1 MYDLKDLTSQNF
13 QLIYE
18 YIGEVIDN
26 KDPEYRGRL
35 KCKIFGIT
43 ENTNSD
49 ELPWCETM
57 GELFGSNKGT
67 ASFSATPNNGTLV
80 YVKFLY
86 GNPSYP
92 VVSGYVRGNKDS
104 SNLHKVAN
112 LGESIFNTRNT
123 RLIGPE
129 LAPLNTSANYP
140 DNNVI
145 ETECAV
151 IEIDDTSGNER
162 ICIQHKNGSFYEI
175 RPNGTIQ
182 IKSVKDEYHIITG
195 NVEEYIQQCVHSV
208 IIGNKVQNIKGSL
221 DEHIEKY
228 VNTLINGDLT
238 KTINGTFTITAD
250 GNLTINN
257 DVKINGSLQVS
268 NNTTVNGNITSKSQI
283 ADSFGQLSSL
293 RDTFDIHTHTQNAG
307 DDFGAGGITTVPNQD
322 VPNTRPSDFTQSTTS
337 AGLGSVG
344 CSSADVFVEPARID
358 SSESYYTENIKP
370 ISKSDVPEGYPA
382 NPEQVEETTEQQQ
395 VVEGV
400 VGTQKN
406 PFEVAKQLMDLG
418 TKAWQE
424 TGSNPNIKAL
434 WDEIGYDGSK
444 FADQTAWCA
453 VFASAVLKRSGNK
466 YLKTASS
473 QAYKNYGKE
482 VAHIRDAKV
491 GDLVVF
497 YRKGKNSNMG
507 HIGFYAGKYTD
518 THIMVL
524 GGNQSD
530 NLNIR
535 SFKRLD
541 TSKGWG
547 ITSIRRAVS
556 AEDGTSVP
564 PDYNYSPGSDIYD
577 GGKVV

>member
-18 YIGEVIDN
+18 YVGEVIDN

-67 ASFSATPNNGTLV
+67 ASFSATPNLGTLV
-80 YVKFLY
+80 YIKFLY

-129 LAPLNTSANYP
+129 LSPLNTSANYP

-145 ETECAV
+145 ETETAV

-162 ICIQHKNGSFYEI
+162 ISIQHKNGSYYEI

-195 NVEEYIQQCVHSV
+195 NVEEYIQQCVNS
-208 IIGNKVQNIKGSL
+208 IIKGNKIQAISGMF
-221 DEHIEKY
+221 D
-228 VNTLINGDLT
+228 
-238 KTINGTFTITAD
+238 ITVD
-250 GNLTINN
+250 GNLQINN
-257 DVKINGSLQVS
+257 HVKINGNLR
-268 NNTTVNGNITSKSQI
+268 VNGKIT
-283 ADSFGQLSSL
+283 
-293 RDTFDIHTHTQNAG
+293 TTEDIHSLADIGTPSVSINNIKKMYDSHLHPTT
-307 DDFGAGGITTVPNQD
+307 DGATALPPVSLTGTNNPID
-322 VPNTRPSDFTQSTTS
+322 VTLSP
-337 AGLGSVG
+337 VG
-344 CSSADVFVEPARID
+344 CSAPDVFIPIKPAD
-358 SSESYYTENIKP
+358 TPESYYTPNIQP
-370 ISKSDVPEGYPA
+370 RLSSSEVPESYPT
-382 NPEQVEETTEQQQ
+382 NPEQVEKTDKQ
-395 VVEGV
+395 VVASTGDCASL
-400 VGTQKN
+400 THKN
-406 PFEVAKQLMDLG
+406 PFEVANELLSLG

-434 WDEIGYDGSK
+434 WDEIGYNGSR

-453 VFASAVLKRSGNK
+453 VFVSAVLKRSGNK

-473 QAYKNYGKE
+473 QAYKNYGEE
-482 VAHIRDAKV
+482 VHIRDIKC

-497 YRKGKNSNMG
+497 YRKGKNSGQG
-507 HIGFYAGKYTD
+507 HVGFATGKYTD

-541 TSKGWG
+541 KNKGWG
-547 ITSIRRAVS
+547 ITSIRRAVKCS
-556 AEDGTSVP
+556 DGTTPP
-564 PDYNYSPGSDIYD
+564 PDYSYTPNGTIYD